1 MTVERNEQKNNGS
14 RIQGRAECAAEFIEF
29 LPQYSLLCGKLETP
43 SQSLLG
49 KFNFRHLNLVTF
61 C

>member
-14 RIQGRAECAAEFIEF
+14 KGRGECAAGFIEF

-43 SQSLLG
+43 S
-49 KFNFRHLNLVTF
+49 
-61 C
+61 